1 MHQNIELADGKA
13 PKSRIFVT
21 GISDIRKRVAKRRDR
36 FQLFRGESTGR
47 YPGDVMGKLKGS
59 NTDRPPARHANQST
73 LPDTFIYFDEFS
85 LVRWT

>member
-1 MHQNIELADGKA
+1 MYQK
-13 PKSRIFVT
+13 
-21 GISDIRKRVAKRRDR
+21 KRRDR
-36 FQLFRGESTGR
+36 FQLFPGESTRR

-59 NTDRPPARHANQST
+59 DTDRPPARHANKAT